1 VRLAAVIVAQRAEH
15 GIPHAVACRA
25 VPKLISIVGATL
37 TQSRSDGVGVRRE
50 DDSQIRPISS
60 SVQRSEEVEVHAVMS
75 L

>member
-1 VRLAAVIVAQRAEH
+1 
-15 GIPHAVACRA
+15 

-60 SVQRSEEVEVHAVMS
+60 GVQCSQEVQVHAVMS
-75 L
+75 LHDKP